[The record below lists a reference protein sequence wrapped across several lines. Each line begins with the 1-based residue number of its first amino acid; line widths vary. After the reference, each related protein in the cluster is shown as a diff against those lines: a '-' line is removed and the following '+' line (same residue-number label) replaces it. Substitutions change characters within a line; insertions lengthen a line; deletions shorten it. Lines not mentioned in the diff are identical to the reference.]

1 MAGRYERVNT
11 QDDDPDTPVTPYA
24 LHPQR
29 IPNSPPPSFHSR
41 GSSLERRRQDL
52 DSDLADAFDTDGE
65 DSDDEPD
72 DRQRLV
78 RAHSFPISQGAPA
91 GSTNTSA
98 EGQPGSFGTSQ
109 QATQGR
115 PGASSG
121 SDGPR
126 SSRIYGG
133 GIQSDGV
140 FSNMTAR
147 PERGEK
153 IIEEAPPVGSLF
165 IPVLRPVRVTDS
177 YYRHT
182 SKLLP
187 MLRRRTGRQRFWHP
201 DLVGWMKSTLTVC
214 LWDPSLTSY
223 GMASSA
229 CGILSS
235 SCSHIYYILHMHRR
249 TERSLVSAYN

>member
-11 QDDDPDTPVTPYA
+11 QDDDPDTPITPSA
-24 LHPQR
+24 LHSQR
-29 IPNSPPPSFHSR
+29 RPNSPPPSFHSR

-52 DSDLADAFDTDGE
+52 DSDLADAFHTDGE

-78 RAHSFPISQGAPA
+78 RAHSFPVSQGAPA
-91 GSTNTSA
+91 GSTNTSPD
-98 EGQPGSFGTSQ
+98 GQSGSFGTSQ

-115 PGASSG
+115 PGASNG
-121 SDGPR
+121 SNGSR

-153 IIEEAPPVGSLF
+153 IVEEAPPVRPTF
-165 IPVLRPVRVTDS
+165 ILALRPFRITN
-177 YYRHT
+177 
-182 SKLLP
+182 
-187 MLRRRTGRQRFWHP
+187 
-201 DLVGWMKSTLTVC
+201 
-214 LWDPSLTSY
+214 SL
-223 GMASSA
+223 
-229 CGILSS
+229 
-235 SCSHIYYILHMHRR
+235 
-249 TERSLVSAYN
+249 